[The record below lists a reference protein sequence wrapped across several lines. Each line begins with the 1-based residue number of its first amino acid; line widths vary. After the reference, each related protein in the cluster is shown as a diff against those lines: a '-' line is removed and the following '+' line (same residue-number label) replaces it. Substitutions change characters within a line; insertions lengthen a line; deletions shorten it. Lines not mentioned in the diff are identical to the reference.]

1 MGDEMMEGRQEMR
14 RAVRL
19 RQWTRHRDRVFVS
32 ELKKTFG
39 STAPEWGMGAER
51 CADEVSGD
59 RENRG
64 RVREK
69 TERSGRGNSRVGCG
83 DHDVTDATGRCLG
96 IRSQPSDKKF

>member
-1 MGDEMMEGRQEMR
+1 MMEGRQEMR

-32 ELKKTFG
+32 ELKKVFG
-39 STAPEWGMGAER
+39 STAPEWEWAPRDVLMRSAAIER
-51 CADEVSGD
+51 E
-59 RENRG
+59 RRR